1 MYGYGSP
8 VISSGVAG
16 AIGIAGAMAS
26 SECQGQAALGD

>member
-8 VISSGVAG
+8 VISSCVPG
-16 AIGIAGAMAS
+16 AIGTAGAMAG